1 MVDPCACLS
10 VPYQTFS
17 LTYYD
22 MDSSRQTP
30 RLFSLHSSRYTRNN
44 FIKALGLEIF
54 FLIRS
59 ERSELP
65 KPVYNSSLKT
75 AIARSAIH
83 WIPVSVSVVL
93 ISINLC
99 HLFLGRQYTG
109 IITSQPFN
117 AFLLQVAAK
126 LHEMTIVASLTA
138 VILHVIRR
146 ELLHGPGVPLGAIGG
161 GFQFSSLSYLWSPG
175 LWGAF
180 RSKTS
185 KLSKVRLYSIIILCT
200 LLAAAVGPS
209 AAVLMIPREQ
219 EWEAGGAKIWFSGDE
234 QDVYPTYLPDHNSI
248 QLQLCSQLNAT
259 QYPFCPS
266 GGYTAILQEALK
278 DTFVVTNGN
287 ELSKVQRVL
296 QDHTPVDLRLSNGVK
311 VNGNVDID
319 SLIMKWTFRGVDC
332 QTGAVA
338 GRMSEAFR
346 ARAFA
351 LDFGAAAW
359 NFPFTPSRPSV
370 SQYKYRETV
379 ITSCTAQ
386 IPMVK
391 TACSAAVASSE
402 FNTNISFPVLKP
414 DACWVDEQATEISL
428 PNQEPS
434 MRFKT
439 SWLQLPK
446 TFGPSSIGM
455 VLESPW
461 DMASNSRL
469 LIGCSIGAGWSS
481 GVVSNPEDVWMYRGT
496 PSFGSPWIRG
506 YVGEAYVSD
515 PSWRTIQFGKQW
527 LDILAPVAD
536 GTTNAT
542 TLEVMIENSGISK
555 GLFNPIASQEIAWN
569 ESPDARNRSV
579 IVEAV
584 LAVVFAD
591 ALSREGSLEA
601 LQVDRSRHWHDWRL
615 QNHAHNDDLANRI
628 FANNEPYKK
637 PVQNSLTLQEATVTI
652 LGLAYM
658 ASAQSDYLAIAVLSV
673 YILLALLHIWFL
685 IQSRESSG
693 SWHTLIELI
702 ALAHNS
708 QPSRTALNNTGAGI
722 KELETY
728 GKVVVVRAMKP
739 DHNVSNPLHDGSPN
753 FRALSLVFR
762 ESDSGEIEK
771 EGLLGDAAS
780 IGTISRSRAHS
791 PAGESQLIGEMDLQ
805 NSLEVRFDEYYR

>member
-1 MVDPCACLS
+1 
-10 VPYQTFS
+10 
-17 LTYYD
+17 
-22 MDSSRQTP
+22 MDSSRQTSRP
-30 RLFSLHSSRYTRNN
+30 SLLHSSRYTRNN
-44 FIKALGLEIF
+44 FIKALGLEII
-54 FLIRS
+54 FLLRS
-59 ERSELP
+59 GRSELP

-93 ISINLC
+93 ITINLS

-109 IITSQPFN
+109 VIIAQPFN

-126 LHEMTIVASLTA
+126 LHEMTIIASLTA

-161 GFQFSSLSYLWSPG
+161 GFLFSSLNYLWSPG

-180 RSKTS
+180 RSRTS
-185 KLSKVRLYSIIILCT
+185 KLSKIRLYSIIILCT

-219 EWEAGGAKIWFSGDE
+219 EWEAGGAKIWFSGDQE
-234 QDVYPTYLPDHNSI
+234 DVYSTYLPDHNSI
-248 QLQLCSQLNAT
+248 QLQLCSRLNAT

-266 GGYTAILQEALK
+266 GGYSTILQEALK
-278 DTFVVTNGN
+278 DAFVVTNAN
-287 ELSKVQRVL
+287 KLSKVQRVL
-296 QDHTPVDLRLSNGVK
+296 QDHTPVDLRLSNGFK
-311 VNGNVDID
+311 VGGNVDID

-338 GRMSEAFR
+338 GRMSEAIR
-346 ARAFA
+346 ARMLA

-359 NFPFTPSRPSV
+359 NFPFTPSRPSL
-370 SQYKYRETV
+370 SQYKYRETIV
-379 ITSCTAQ
+379 TSCTAQ

-391 TACSAAVASSE
+391 TACSAAVVSSE
-402 FNTNISFPVLKP
+402 FNTKVLFPVLKP
-414 DACWVDEQATEISL
+414 DACWVDEQAVNISL

-434 MRFKT
+434 TRFRT
-439 SWLQLPK
+439 SWVQLPT

-461 DMASNSRL
+461 DMTSNSRL
-469 LIGCSIGAGWSS
+469 LIGCNIGAGWSS
-481 GVVSNPEDVWMYRGT
+481 GLVSNPEDVWMYRGI
-496 PSFGSPWIRG
+496 PSFGSPWVRG
-506 YVGEAYVSD
+506 YVGETYVPD

-536 GTTNAT
+536 DKTNAT
-542 TLEVMIENSGISK
+542 TLEIMIENSGISQ
-555 GLFNPIASQEIAWN
+555 GLFNPISAQEIAWN
-569 ESPDARNRSV
+569 ESPDTRNRSV

-601 LQVDRSRHWHDWRL
+601 LDVDLSRHWHDWRI
-615 QNHAHNDDLANRI
+615 QNADHNDDLANRI
-628 FANNEPYKK
+628 FANNEPYKR
-637 PVQNSLTLQEATVTI
+637 PEQNSLTLQEAKVTI

-658 ASAQSDYLAIAVLSV
+658 ASAQSDYLAIAVLCV
-673 YILLALLHIWFL
+673 HILLALLHIWFL

-693 SWHTLIELI
+693 SWHTLTELI

-728 GKVVVVRAMKP
+728 SKVAVVRATKP
-739 DHNVSNPLHDGSPN
+739 GHNVLNPLYNGLPH

-762 ESDSGEIEK
+762 EGDTDEVEK
-771 EGLLGDAAS
+771 EGLLGNAS
-780 IGTISRSRAHS
+780 SMSTVPRSRAHS
-791 PAGESQLIGEMDLQ
+791 PVAESHLSGDVQ
-805 NSLEVRFDEYYR
+805 NGTEVRFDEYYK